1 MSPPCWPARD
11 SWNSRANIRKPGKLT
26 NRVLKR
32 YPLFTPAHKPLGLL
46 LSDHLNDP
54 GGRL

>member
-1 MSPPCWPARD
+1 
-11 SWNSRANIRKPGKLT
+11 
-26 NRVLKR
+26 LKR